1 MRIITKTTATVVA
14 LLTAAVLTATGQEG
28 PGEQIKE
35 GAKETGQ
42 AIKNT
47 AKTVGKEVK
56 KTAKA
61 VGRTTKHT
69 AKAVGKETKEA
80 AETVG
85 EKSRQAW
92 RETKPYASEN
102 RTTYHKGAEQRL
114 NDLKSDIAGL
124 KSRESEA
131 ADPQAFNK
139 QLDTLSAQQATAEE
153 ELSRVKE
160 AAGTE
165 DYSEARKQLDTT
177 IDEMEDGVAQARKQL
192 GG

>member
-14 LLTAAVLTATGQEG
+14 LLTVAVLTAAEQEG
-28 PGEQIKE
+28 PVEQIKE
-35 GAKETGQ
+35 GTKETGQ
-42 AIKNT
+42 AIKET

-69 AKAVGKETKEA
+69 AKAIGKETKETA
-80 AETVG
+80 KTVG
-85 EKSRQAW
+85 EKSRHAW
-92 RETKPYASEN
+92 RDTKAYSSEN
-102 RTTYHKGAEQRL
+102 RTTYHKGAEERL
-114 NDLKSDIAGL
+114 NDLKSDIAEL
-124 KSRESEA
+124 KSRQSEA
-131 ADPQAFNK
+131 ADPQTFDK

-165 DYSEARKQLDTT
+165 DYSEARKQFDTT
-177 IDEMEDGVAQARKQL
+177 INEMEDGVAQARKQL

>member
-14 LLTAAVLTATGQEG
+14 LWTAAVLTAAGQEG

-42 AIKNT
+42 AIKET

-56 KTAKA
+56 STAKA

-69 AKAVGKETKEA
+69 AKAIGKETKET
-80 AETVG
+80 AETIG
-85 EKSRQAW
+85 ERSRQAW
-92 RETKPYASEN
+92 RDTKTYASEN

-114 NDLKSDIAGL
+114 NDLKSDIAEL
-124 KSRESEA
+124 KGRQSEA
-131 ADPQAFNK
+131 ADPQTFDK
-139 QLDTLSAQQATAEE
+139 QLDTLSAQQASAEE

-165 DYSEARKQLDTT
+165 DYSEARKQFDTT
-177 IDEMEDGVAQARKQL
+177 INEMEDGVVQARKQL